1 MKNQF
6 IQYLTFA
13 GVDSAGFAAQ
23 IEVKF
28 TKADG
33 TTRKMLCHMGP
44 DSVITDSFATVW
56 DVEAEDYRSVR
67 FDRLTSVKLV

>member
-6 IQYLTFA
+6 IQYLT
-13 GVDSAGFAAQ
+13 SLPESMRPFAAQ